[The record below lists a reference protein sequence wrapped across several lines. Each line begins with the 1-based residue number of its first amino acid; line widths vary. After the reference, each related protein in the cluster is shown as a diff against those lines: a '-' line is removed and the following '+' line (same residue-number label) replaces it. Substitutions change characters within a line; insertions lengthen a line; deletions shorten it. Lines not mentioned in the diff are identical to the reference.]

1 MIDVQIVGLLVGVI
15 LPLLV
20 GLVTTRVT
28 HAATKA
34 VLLALLS
41 AVTGFLS
48 ELLSDH
54 FDLKTALI
62 TWLGAFL
69 VAVGV
74 HFGLWKPT
82 GVSARLQLI
91 GSKRGPGPQIPGRAD
106 HAA

>member
-1 MIDVQIVGLLVGVI
+1 MDVQILGLLVGVI

-28 HAATKA
+28 SPGIKA

-41 AVTGFLS
+41 ALTGFLT
-48 ELLSDH
+48 EVLSDT

-74 HFGLWKPT
+74 HYGLWKPT
-82 GVSARLQLI
+82 GVSIKLQQI
-91 GSKRGPGPQIPGRAD
+91 GSKND
-106 HAA
+106 HDLAA